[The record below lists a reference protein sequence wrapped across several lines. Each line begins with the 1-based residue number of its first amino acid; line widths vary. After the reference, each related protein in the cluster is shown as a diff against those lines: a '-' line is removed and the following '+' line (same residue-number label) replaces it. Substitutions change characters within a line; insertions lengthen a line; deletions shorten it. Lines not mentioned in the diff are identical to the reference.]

1 MKVKRYQIN
10 DKEYQFKSNALVPLN
25 FYNEFNADIFQLME
39 EISNFIATRQK
50 TNENLRKKA
59 ENGEKVEFVSEN
71 LNPKQQEVLVKLAF
85 ILNQNAEKFD
95 TSYTD
100 WLDNLDL
107 TGFAIMQ
114 NIAVT
119 LWVEENNTVVKSK
132 KK

>member
-25 FYNEFNADIFQLME
+25 FYNEFNEDIFQLME
-39 EISNFIATRQK
+39 EISNFIANRQK

-85 ILNQNAEKFD
+85 ILNKNAEKFD